1 MEPSG
6 PDRHETTPTDAR
18 LCRCGYDKNHP
29 GIRLAY
35 LYGVWSQLAFA
46 SIFTPL
52 PKRIDLV
59 CPTCGETVHSITDR
73 PTLQRFRYHEPKP
86 GER

>member
-1 MEPSG
+1 MESS
-6 PDRHETTPTDAR
+6 ETENNESAGAEPR
-18 LCRCGYDKNHP
+18 QCRCGYGKNHP
-29 GIRLAY
+29 WIRPAY
-35 LYGVWSQLAFA
+35 HYGVWSQLAFA

-59 CPTCGETVHSITDR
+59 CPTCGEVVYSITDR
-73 PTLQRFRYHEPKP
+73 KLLQRFRYHEPKP